1 MSKNFEF
8 KVGLFVIITLLL
20 IIATVGYIAF
30 KKDVFSKV
38 YTFTFS
44 SKSGDGFSEG
54 MPLVFAGFEIGKV
67 QSLELNDNGVV
78 LIKIRVPERH
88 IKWTRSDSIFILE
101 RPLIGSPKIVI
112 YTENLS
118 SSVLTPEMRPKIFS
132 VDNINEAIQKF
143 RPILQKVDTILDN
156 VVTISTNLS
165 RRNTLLEMAVGDQ
178 ESVNSI
184 NELLKKSKSIGYE
197 LDSILKNTHSL
208 TQKTD
213 RDIFGTEGLLA
224 LIRTILVDV
233 SRKLETL
240 EAAVNDVPKI
250 SSNVSKSTGDLDKLR
265 QEIDSTIDST
275 NKLITDIGTYLPGK
289 KEREIKLP

>member
-8 KVGLFVIITLLL
+8 KVGLFVIITLFL

-30 KKDVFSKV
+30 KKDMFSKV

-44 SKSGDGFSEG
+44 SKSGGGFSEG

-67 QSLELNDNGVV
+67 ESLELSDTGEV

-101 RPLIGSPKIVI
+101 RPLIGSPKIVV
-112 YTENLS
+112 YTENLKS
-118 SSVLTPEMRPKIFS
+118 AVLTPEMRPKIFS
-132 VDNINEAIQKF
+132 VDNIDEAIQQF
-143 RPILQKVDTILDN
+143 RPILQKVDTVLN
-156 VVTISTNLS
+156 NLVTISTNLS

-184 NELLKKSKSIGYE
+184 NELLKKSKYIGYE
-197 LDSILKNTHSL
+197 LDSILKDAHSL
-208 TQKTD
+208 TEKTD
-213 RDIFGTEGLLA
+213 REIFGTEGLLA
-224 LIRTILVDV
+224 IIRTILVDI
-233 SRKLETL
+233 SHKLKTL

-250 SSNVSKSTGDLDKLR
+250 SSNVSKSTGELDKLR
-265 QEIDSTIDST
+265 QDIDTTIDSA
-275 NKLITDIGTYLPGK
+275 NKLITDISKFLPGK

>member
-20 IIATVGYIAF
+20 IIATVGYVAF
-30 KKDVFSKV
+30 KKDMFSKV

-67 QSLELNDNGVV
+67 ESLELNDKGVV
-78 LIKIRVPERH
+78 LIKIKVPERH

-101 RPLIGSPKIVI
+101 RPLIGSPKIVV
-112 YTENLS
+112 YTENLD
-118 SSVLTPEMRPKIFS
+118 SSVLTTEMRPKIFP

-156 VVTISTNLS
+156 IVVVSTNLS
-165 RRNTLLEMAVGDQ
+165 RRNTLLEMAVGDR

-184 NELLKKSKSIGYE
+184 NELLKKSKYIGHE
-197 LDSILKNTHSL
+197 LDSILKNARSL

-213 RDIFGTEGLLA
+213 RNIFGTEGLLA
-224 LIRTILVDV
+224 ILRTILVDI
-233 SRKLETL
+233 SIKLETL

-265 QEIDSTIDST
+265 QDIDTTVDSA
-275 NKLITDIGTYLPGK
+275 NKLVIDIGKFLPGK

>member
-20 IIATVGYIAF
+20 IGASVGYVAF
-30 KKDVFSKV
+30 KKDVFSTV

-54 MPLVFAGFEIGKV
+54 MPLVFAGFQIGKV
-67 QSLELNDNGVV
+67 QSLELSDRGVV

-101 RPLIGSPKIVI
+101 RPLIGSPKIVV
-112 YTENLS
+112 YTENLKS
-118 SSVLTPEMRPKIFS
+118 AVLTPEMRPTIFS
-132 VDNINEAIQKF
+132 VDNIDEAIQKF
-143 RPILQKVDTILDN
+143 RPILQKVDIILDN
-156 VVTISTNLS
+156 VVSISTNLS
-165 RRNTLLEMAVGDQ
+165 RRKTLLEMAVGDR

-184 NELLKKSKSIGYE
+184 NELLKKSKDIGYE
-197 LDSILKNTHSL
+197 LDSILKNAHSI

-213 RDIFGTEGLLA
+213 RDVFGTDGILA
-224 LIRTILVDV
+224 TIRTILLDI
-233 SRKLETL
+233 SGKLKTL
-240 EAAVNDVPKI
+240 ESAIDDVPKI
-250 SSNVSKSTGDLDKLR
+250 TSHVSKATIDLDKLR
-265 QEIDSTIDST
+265 KDIDTTIDST
-275 NKLITDIGTYLPGK
+275 NKLIADIGKFLPGK